1 MQVER
6 RLVEKSEELIG
17 NTQPGS
23 DLIELERTVAVRA
36 LTHLAGAVG
45 GKTVLDLACGEGS
58 LARWLAMHG
67 ANVTAVDSSTEA
79 IEIARK
85 RELQDPHSVSFMIGD
100 PEDLYMLEDSY
111 YDEVL
116 CNLSL
121 SRIENLSAVVAEV
134 ARIMKLGGRF
144 IFSVSH
150 PCFDLRA
157 HTEAIGPSAT
167 KDYFVEGVRS
177 TTFGKVRH
185 RTIATYINAVAARGF
200 TVRRVLEPGAN
211 EHDVESNPQFAA
223 WQHMPVALIVEAVF
237 PKI

>member
-1 MQVER
+1 
-6 RLVEKSEELIG
+6 LIEKSEELIG

-36 LTHLAGAVG
+36 LTHLAGSVG

-58 LARWLAMHG
+58 LARWLALHG
-67 ANVTAVDSSTEA
+67 ANVTAVDSSVKA
-79 IEIARK
+79 IEAARK
-85 RELQDPHSVSFMIGD
+85 HEIQDPHSVSFLIGD
-100 PEDLYMLEDSY
+100 PEDLYMLDDSF

-121 SRIENLSAVVAEV
+121 THIENLSAVVAEV
-134 ARIMKLGGRF
+134 ARIIKLGGRF

-157 HTEAIGPSAT
+157 HSKAIGPSAT
-167 KDYFVEGVRS
+167 EDYFVEGVRS
-177 TTFGKVRH
+177 TAFGNIRH
-185 RTIATYINAVAARGF
+185 RTISAYINAVAARGF
-200 TVRRVLEPGAN
+200 TVRRVLEPGAD
-211 EHDVESNPQFAA
+211 ERDVASNPSFEI
-223 WQHMPVALIVEAVF
+223 WRHMPVALIVEAVF